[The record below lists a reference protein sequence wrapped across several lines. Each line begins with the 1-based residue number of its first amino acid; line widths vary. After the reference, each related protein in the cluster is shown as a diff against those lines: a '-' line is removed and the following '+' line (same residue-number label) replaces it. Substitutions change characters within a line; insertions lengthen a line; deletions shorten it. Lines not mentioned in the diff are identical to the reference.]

1 MILKLMLLFTSLS
14 MVYFGIFHW
23 PWDEK
28 EDPNIIDAEFEEKPD
43 EQEYKGIDVFI

>member
-28 EDPNIIDAEFEEKPD
+28 KDPNIIDAEWEEVADGQKH
-43 EQEYKGIDVFI
+43 KRIDVFV